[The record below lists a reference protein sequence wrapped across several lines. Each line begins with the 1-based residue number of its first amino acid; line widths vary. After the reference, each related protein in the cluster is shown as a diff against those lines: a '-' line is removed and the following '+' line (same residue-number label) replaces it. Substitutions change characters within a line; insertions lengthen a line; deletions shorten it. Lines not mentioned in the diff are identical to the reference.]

1 MRIREIVES
10 AQAHHYQITGVDP
23 EIGHDAAH
31 LTSKKGTIKASY
43 HELERYFGK
52 PTSYTHDQ
60 DTAHHWTIE
69 FTYLDPMRSDPD
81 DTDTVVVEIYD
92 RWHHGSPAK
101 IEEWE
106 VNGKTIEAYWVLMDY
121 LEQQRARK

>member
-1 MRIREIVES
+1 
-10 AQAHHYQITGVDP
+10 
-23 EIGHDAAH
+23 
-31 LTSKKGTIKASY
+31 
-43 HELERYFGK
+43 
-52 PTSYTHDQ
+52 
-60 DTAHHWTIE
+60 
-69 FTYLDPMRSDPD
+69 MRSDPD